1 MAPFLTPGVGDTE
14 SSFAS
19 ARPRFLLH
27 PQKIMEEISFTS
39 QLLQYAVTGITIGSI
54 YAMVAIGF
62 NVIYNVTEAINFA
75 QGEFVM
81 LGGLIMVFLQ
91 VALHIPLVFS
101 FPLTILVV
109 TVVGILLHL
118 LAIKPIREPSV
129 LSMIIATIG
138 AAFFIKGAAMFIWGK
153 DPFDLPP
160 FSGRNPIAFYGAMVQ
175 PQSLWVVGFLVA
187 VVVVL
192 TLFFDRTILGKA
204 LRACA
209 VNPDASSLVGINVN
223 YMILL
228 SFALSAAIG
237 AIGGI
242 VITPISLMEYDR
254 GAMLAVKG
262 FAACVLGGMG
272 SFYGAIV
279 GGLIIGLIESLGAG
293 LISSGYKDAFALLV
307 LLFVLFL
314 KPSGLLGSMEI
325 SKIKKF

>member
-1 MAPFLTPGVGDTE
+1 
-14 SSFAS
+14 
-19 ARPRFLLH
+19 
-27 PQKIMEEISFTS
+27 MEEITFAS
-39 QLLQYAVTGITIGSI
+39 QLLQYTITGITIGSI

-62 NVIYNVTEAINFA
+62 NIIYNVTEAINFA

-91 VALHIPLVFS
+91 VTLNIPLVLS
-101 FPLTILVV
+101 FPLTIMVV
-109 TVVGILLHL
+109 TVVGILLDR
-118 LAIKPIREPSV
+118 LAIRPIREPSV

-160 FSGRNPIAFYGAMVQ
+160 FSGRNPITLYGAVVQ
-175 PQSLWVVGFLVA
+175 PQCLWVVGFLVT

-209 VNPDASSLVGINVN
+209 VNPNASSLVGINVK

-228 SFALSAAIG
+228 SFAMSAAIG
-237 AIGGI
+237 AVGGI

-272 SFYGAIV
+272 SFPGAVI

-314 KPSGLLGSMEI
+314 KPSGLLGNVEI

>member
-1 MAPFLTPGVGDTE
+1 
-14 SSFAS
+14 
-19 ARPRFLLH
+19 
-27 PQKIMEEISFTS
+27 
-39 QLLQYAVTGITIGSI
+39 
-54 YAMVAIGF
+54 MVAIGF

-81 LGGLIMVFLQ
+81 LGGLVMVFSTVTLN
-91 VALHIPLVFS
+91 IPVVLS
-101 FPLTILVV
+101 LPLTIMVV
-109 TVVGILLHL
+109 TVVGVLLDRL
-118 LAIKPIREPSV
+118 VIRPIREPSV

-153 DPFDLPP
+153 NPYDLPP
-160 FSGRNPIAFYGAMVQ
+160 FTGRDPINFLGAVVM
-175 PQSLWVVGFLVA
+175 PQGLWVVGFLVA
-187 VVVVL
+187 VVIFL

-209 VNPDASSLVGINVN
+209 VNPNASSLVGINVK
-223 YMILL
+223 YMILV

-237 AIGGI
+237 AVGGI
-242 VITPISLMEYDR
+242 VITPIALMEYDR

-272 SFYGAIV
+272 SFPGAVI

-314 KPSGLLGSMEI
+314 KPSGLLGSVEI
-325 SKIKKF
+325 SKIRKF

>member
-1 MAPFLTPGVGDTE
+1 M
-14 SSFAS
+14 
-19 ARPRFLLH
+19 
-27 PQKIMEEISFTS
+27 QEISFAN
-39 QLLQYAVTGITIGSI
+39 QLLQYTITGITVGSI

-62 NVIYNVTEAINFA
+62 NIIYNVTEAINFA

-81 LGGLIMVFLQ
+81 LGGLIMVFFQ
-91 VALHIPLVFS
+91 VTLNIPLVFS
-101 FPLTILVV
+101 FPLTIVVV
-109 TVVGILLHL
+109 TVVGIFLDR
-118 LAIKPIREPSV
+118 LAIRPIREPSV

-160 FSGRNPIAFYGAMVQ
+160 FSGRNPIALYGAVVQ

-209 VNPDASSLVGINVN
+209 VNPNASSLVGINVN

-237 AIGGI
+237 AVGGI

-262 FAACVLGGMG
+262 FAACILGGMG
-272 SFYGAIV
+272 SFYGAII

-314 KPSGLLGSMEI
+314 KPSGLLGSVEI
-325 SKIKKF
+325 SRIRKF

>member
-1 MAPFLTPGVGDTE
+1 
-14 SSFAS
+14 
-19 ARPRFLLH
+19 
-27 PQKIMEEISFTS
+27 MEEISFAS
-39 QLLQYAVTGITIGSI
+39 QLLQYTITGITIGSI

-81 LGGLIMVFLQ
+81 LGGLVMVLFRVTLN
-91 VALHIPLVFS
+91 IPVVIS
-101 FPLTILVV
+101 FPLTIMVV
-109 TVVGILLHL
+109 TVVGVLLDRL
-118 LAIKPIREPSV
+118 VIRPIRKPSV

-160 FSGRNPIAFYGAMVQ
+160 FTGRNPINFLGAVIL

-187 VVVVL
+187 VVITL

-209 VNPDASSLVGINVN
+209 VNPNASSLVGINVQ
-223 YMILL
+223 YMILV
-228 SFALSAAIG
+228 SFAMSAAIG
-237 AIGGI
+237 AVGGI

-272 SFYGAIV
+272 SFYGAV
-279 GGLIIGLIESLGAG
+279 MGGLIIGLIESLGAG

-314 KPSGLLGSMEI
+314 KPSGLFGSAEI
-325 SKIKKF
+325 SKIRKF